1 MKKVFLCLMAMLVAA
16 GSYANNDP
24 KNDEAKWKIA
34 LDKKADWLKVTSAGI
49 VIVATN
55 TALVAIDPAKQAKIW
70 EIPGSS
76 LEEEKFMEIE
86 GTSFAIYESTTPVG
100 LKTQTTIIDYFTGRV
115 IYNSGEANVS
125 ILGKTP
131 LLEIGAILLEIKQ
144 DKKAML
150 SLIDIQSGKEN
161 WRMDLPDRKTGFNL
175 GALKQS
181 IKSAMDAE
189 PVADIEGNIL
199 YPDDKKLHRLDA
211 KTGTKLWSK
220 EYEKSVGRLNFSD
233 DGKVIYVGSGKF
245 IGALSLADGK
255 DIWKNAVK
263 ISGEFKMFI
272 PSKDN
277 KMYCVTSSQIQLID
291 QASGTPSWK
300 KPVELDQSFIELRFA
315 EKGMVVLGGD
325 DKTSTFDYIGFD
337 GNSLWKR
344 SYRTDKPVVDFGI
357 VSKGILFAN
366 EEEANMI
373 DLNTGDDSIWKK
385 RIKLK
390 GRPVTFLNDK
400 IGLIYA
406 DQKLYRVNLSDVTYQ
421 LVAEEI
427 KFKGSDED
435 VQRIEI
441 RENGYLLSSQ
451 QNAWLIAPDGKVV
464 YSKFYTPASV
474 GTAGKILGVMGQVYA
489 TTSNLEATQDPS
501 KPNTVTIQ
509 RSQRGDDM
517 VHGIGTVIANRKNS
531 FQSQDA
537 LYILTRVED
546 GTVKRVGMVK
556 VNKNTGNEEGRIV
569 LKTLDPIY
577 QVDYATGNLFVIVNG
592 TVSGAEF
599 SCFGM

>member
-1 MKKVFLCLMAMLVAA
+1 MKKVLLNVMAMVIAI

-24 KNDEAKWKIA
+24 KWKVD
-34 LDKKADWLKVTSAGI
+34 LDKKAEWLKITSSGI
-49 VIVATN
+49 VMVATN
-55 TALVAIDPAKQAKIW
+55 NSLVAIDPAKQTKLW
-70 EIPGSS
+70 EISGTGPVAQ
-76 LEEEKFMEIE
+76 EKFIEIE
-86 GTSFAIYESTTPVG
+86 GTSFAIYEGQALKS
-100 LKTQTTIIDYFTGRV
+100 LKTQTSIIDYFTGRV
-115 IYNSGEANVS
+115 IYNSGEANVTV
-125 ILGKTP
+125 LGNTP

-150 SLIDIQSGKEN
+150 TLVDIASGKES

-181 IKSAMDAE
+181 IKSALDAE
-189 PVADIEGNIL
+189 PVADLEGNIL

-211 KTGTKLWSK
+211 KTGNKLWTR

-233 DGKVIYVGSGKF
+233 DGTVIYVGSGKF

-255 DIWKNAVK
+255 DLWKNAVK
-263 ISGEFKMFI
+263 ISGEFQMFI
-272 PSKDN
+272 PSVNN

-291 QASGTPSWK
+291 QATGSLSWK
-300 KPVELDQSFIELRFA
+300 KPVTLDQNFIELRFA
-315 EKGMVVLGGD
+315 EKGIVVMGGD

-337 GNSLWKR
+337 GNSVWKR

-366 EEEANMI
+366 AEEANMI

-390 GRPVTFLNDK
+390 GTPVTFLNDK

-406 DQKLYRVNLSDVTYQ
+406 DQKLYRVNLADVTYQ
-421 LVAEEI
+421 LVAEDI

-435 VQRIEI
+435 VQKIEV
-441 RENGYLLSSQ
+441 RENGYLLTSQ
-451 QNAWLIAPDGKVV
+451 QNAWLISADGKVV
-464 YSKFYTPASV
+464 YSKYYAPASV
-474 GTAGKILGVMGQVYA
+474 GTAGKILGVVGQVYA
-489 TTSNLEATQDPS
+489 TVDNLEATQDPN
-501 KPNTVTIQ
+501 KPNTVNVQ
-509 RSQRGDDM
+509 RSKKGDEI
-517 VHGIGTVIANRKNS
+517 VHGIGSVIANRKNS

-537 LYILTRVED
+537 LYIMSRIED
-546 GTVKRVGMVK
+546 GATKRTGMVK
-556 VNKNTGNEEGRIV
+556 LNKNTGNEEGRIL
-569 LKTLDPIY
+569 LKTLEPMY
-577 QVDYATGNLFVIVNG
+577 QVDHATGSLFVIVNG

-599 SCFGM
+599 SCFGL